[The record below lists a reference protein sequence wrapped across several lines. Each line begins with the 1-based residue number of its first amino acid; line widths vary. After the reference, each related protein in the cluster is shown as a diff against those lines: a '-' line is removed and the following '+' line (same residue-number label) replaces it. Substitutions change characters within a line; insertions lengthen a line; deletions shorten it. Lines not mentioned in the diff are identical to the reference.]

1 MSVHFPTEVPV
12 TSAAVADKPGA
23 RLPNRDLPTP
33 LWSQVSDDLRRR
45 ISAGEF
51 PEAFP
56 GEIALT
62 EQYEVSRHTIR
73 EALRVLRGEG
83 LVRSERGRVSTV
95 ESAGYT
101 QNLGS
106 LYSLFRSLE
115 EQGVAQRSEI
125 LRQGRTV
132 NPTVSAALGLPPDS
146 ELVVIERVRIADN
159 SPLAVDTAWLPLTYA
174 QSLLN
179 ADLRTT
185 GLYAVLANSANIVVD
200 SGQERVTAMVP
211 PAHIAKL
218 LGMGS
223 AGAVHYIERIAYA
236 DDIPME
242 WRETYIRGDRFS
254 LEVEWSRTSSTLT
267 SAPTTSSIKETS

>member
-1 MSVHFPTEVPV
+1 M
-12 TSAAVADKPGA
+12 ARMAVADTPGPRMPDRA
-23 RLPNRDLPTP
+23 LPTP
-33 LWSQVSDDLRRR
+33 LWHQVSDDLRRR
-45 ISAGEF
+45 INRGEF

-56 GEIALT
+56 GEFALT

-73 EALRVLRGEG
+73 EALRVLRSEG

-101 QNLGS
+101 QNMGS

-115 EQGVAQRSEI
+115 DQGVVQRSEV
-125 LRQGRTV
+125 LRQSRTV
-132 NPTVSAALGLPPDS
+132 NSTVSTALGLPKDS
-146 ELVVIERVRIADN
+146 ELVVIERVRIADD

-174 QSLLN
+174 RALLD
-179 ADLRTT
+179 ADLRATAI
-185 GLYAVLANSANIVVD
+185 YDVLATSSGVVVD
-200 SGQERVTAMVP
+200 SGHECVTAMIP
-211 PAHIAKL
+211 PAYVAKH

-223 AGAVHYIERIAYA
+223 IGAVHYIERIAYA
-236 DDIPME
+236 DDIPIE

-267 SAPTTSSIKETS
+267 STPTTPLTEETS

>member
-1 MSVHFPTEVPV
+1 MAV
-12 TSAAVADKPGA
+12 TPGP
-23 RLPNRDLPTP
+23 RMPNRDLPTP
-33 LWSQVSDDLRRR
+33 LWNQVSDDLRRR
-45 ISAGEF
+45 INSGEF

-56 GEIALT
+56 GEFALT

-95 ESAGYT
+95 EAAGFT
-101 QNLGS
+101 QNMGS

-115 EQGVAQRSEI
+115 DQGVTQRSEV
-125 LRQGRTV
+125 LRQSRTV
-132 NPTVSAALGLPPDS
+132 NATVSAALGLPRDS
-146 ELVVIERVRIADN
+146 ELVVIERVRIADD
-159 SPLAVDTAWLPLTYA
+159 SPLAVDTAWLPLSYA
-174 QSLLN
+174 QSLLE

-185 GLYAVLANSANIVVD
+185 GLYEVLANSANVVVD
-200 SGQERVTAMVP
+200 SGQERVTAMIP
-211 PAHIAKL
+211 PAHVAKH

-267 SAPTTSSIKETS
+267 SAPTTTSVKETP

>member
-1 MSVHFPTEVPV
+1 MTRL
-12 TSAAVADKPGA
+12 AVADTPGP
-23 RLPNRDLPTP
+23 RMPDRELPTP
-33 LWSQVSDDLRRR
+33 LWNQVSDDLRRR
-45 ISAGEF
+45 INRGEF

-56 GEIALT
+56 GEISLT

-95 ESAGYT
+95 DSATYT
-101 QNLGS
+101 QNMGS

-115 EQGVAQRSEI
+115 DQGVAQRSEV
-125 LRQGRTV
+125 LRQSRTV
-132 NPTVSAALGLPPDS
+132 NSTVSTALGLPQDS
-146 ELVVIERVRIADN
+146 ELVVIERVRFADN
-159 SPLAVDTAWLPLTYA
+159 SPLAVDTAWLPLSYA
-174 QSLLN
+174 QALLD
-179 ADLRTT
+179 ADLRATAI
-185 GLYAVLANSANIVVD
+185 YDVLATSSGVVVD
-200 SGQERVTAMVP
+200 SGQERVTAMIP
-211 PAHIAKL
+211 PSHVAKL

-223 AGAVHYIERIAYA
+223 TGAVHYIERIAYA

-267 SAPTTSSIKETS
+267 STPTNTSTKEIA